1 MLSTH
6 LLNSNPTPNHLLF
19 LPSPTT
25 SSSFISLPSK
35 HVLIEL
41 YQDGTQISDMLDSMT
56 TASGSAGATTATNT
70 VLNDAKMRRDVALE
84 GRYLTLTLTLTLCED
99 AKRRGVRG

>member
-1 MLSTH
+1 
-6 LLNSNPTPNHLLF
+6 
-19 LPSPTT
+19 
-25 SSSFISLPSK
+25 
-35 HVLIEL
+35 
-41 YQDGTQISDMLDSMT
+41 MLDSMT